1 MIWSVEADGHV
12 LVRMR
17 SQGAAARRLD
27 REQVQTYI
35 DGISTDMTSGGVEV
49 TTTDVEVT
57 RRTASSVVDVLW
69 HALVPPEQVDQT
81 RLYLHRLSESEAG
94 GW

>member
-17 SQGAAARRLD
+17 GQGAAARRLD
-27 REQVQTYI
+27 REQIEAYVDQI
-35 DGISTDMTSGGVEV
+35 KSDMTAGGLEV
-49 TTTDVEVT
+49 TSMDVEIT
-57 RRTASSVVDVLW
+57 RRTSSSVVDVLW
-69 HALVPPEQVDQT
+69 HALVPPEQVSQT
-81 RLYLHRLSESEAG
+81 QHYLAYLSQSEAG